1 MISSL
6 MLKPQVL
13 PKKIHVKKLGYVC
26 QDGSINF
33 QNVKSAHQ
41 YAKSVVVKALNQENP
56 FERLVMLQGRRV
68 IKQID
73 GNGKEVRT
81 KLDQATIFCD
91 TIVHGHPDLLGK
103 GIASSFSDNDV
114 RTLFLNPYDMFR
126 TIKVYN
132 SVGEVSIM
140 KKLGASITRTMGFSD
155 ESLNVIRSK
164 NEKALKVIDETS
176 NEFFN
181 IGTRIF
187 EKLSADNTLFDK
199 FVKGL
204 SSENTKEDFATKI
217 GIYAVHIA
225 MKKAAKKLNVS
236 YKTTFSNL
244 NKKNWKDFKDCVS

>member
-1 MISSL
+1 M
-6 MLKPQVL
+6 
-13 PKKIHVKKLGYVC
+13 
-26 QDGSINF
+26 
-33 QNVKSAHQ
+33 KSAHQ

-81 KLDQATIFCD
+81 KLDQATILCD

-164 NEKALKVIDETS
+164 NEKALKVIDKHQMNFLISELVFLKIYLPIIPS
-176 NEFFN
+176 LIN
-181 IGTRIF
+181 
-187 EKLSADNTLFDK
+187 LL
-199 FVKGL
+199 KGYL
-204 SSENTKEDFATKI
+204 AKTQRKI
-217 GIYAVHIA
+217 LLP
-225 MKKAAKKLNVS
+225 K
-236 YKTTFSNL
+236 
-244 NKKNWKDFKDCVS
+244 